1 MTSVITLRNFNDT
14 NEWNQELLL
23 HVLQTKTENKNSV
36 LSVKPFRK
44 AGKTEV
50 MMSGFHIVQNDLSD
64 DVNSWENVA
73 FARYYGIKGV
83 RVEKNNNETDLQH

>member
-1 MTSVITLRNFNDT
+1 MQ
-14 NEWNQELLL
+14 QELLF
-23 HVLQTKTENKNSV
+23 HVQQTKTENKNSV

-73 FARYYGIKGV
+73 FSRYYGIKGV
-83 RVEKNNNETDLQH
+83 RVEKNYNETDLQH